1 MAYPGRAEDLIVR
14 TDSETLARWHL
25 RHITYEQAARLGRM
39 RIEGA
44 CASSRVFLDCI
55 RPSPFA
61 DIKPAA
67 QPSSAHGPQ

>member
-1 MAYPGRAEDLIVR
+1 MAYPGHAEDLIVR

-44 CASSRVFLDCI
+44 RASSRVFLDCI

-61 DIKPAA
+61 DITPAA